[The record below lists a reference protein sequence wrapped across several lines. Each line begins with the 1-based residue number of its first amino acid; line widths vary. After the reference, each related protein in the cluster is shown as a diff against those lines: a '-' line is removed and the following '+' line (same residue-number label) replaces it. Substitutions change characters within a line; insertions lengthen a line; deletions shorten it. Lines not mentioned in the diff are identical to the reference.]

1 MLDDGVAPQA
11 MVIPAGAVIVGSAAG
26 VTVMVLL
33 PEIVLLHASVND
45 QVSVSVPPH
54 PATVPVLTAVTVPEI
69 RQVPLAEL
77 V

>member
-1 MLDDGVAPQA
+1 
-11 MVIPAGAVIVGSAAG
+11 MVIAAGAVIVGNAAG

-33 PEIVLLHASVND
+33 PLISLSQASLNVH
-45 QVSVSVPPH
+45 VSVSVPPQ
-54 PATVPVLTAVTVPEI
+54 PVMVPVRTAVTVPDI

>member
-1 MLDDGVAPQA
+1 MAPQA
-11 MVIPAGAVIVGSAAG
+11 IVIAAGAVMVGSAAG

-33 PEIVLLHASVND
+33 PVISLSHASLNVH
-45 QVSVSVPPH
+45 VSVNVPPQ
-54 PATVPVLTAVTVPEI
+54 PVMVPVRTAVTVPDI

>member
-1 MLDDGVAPQA
+1 MAPQA
-11 MVIPAGAVIVGSAAG
+11 MVIASGAVITGRAAG

-33 PEIVLLHASVND
+33 PVMVLSHASLNIH
-45 QVSVSVPPH
+45 VSVSVPPQ
-54 PATVPVLTAVTVPEI
+54 PVMVPLRTAVTVPEI

>member
-1 MLDDGVAPQA
+1 MA
-11 MVIPAGAVIVGSAAG
+11 AGAVMVGSAAG

-33 PEIVLLHASVND
+33 PVISLSHASLKVH
-45 QVSVSVPPH
+45 VSVSVPPQ
-54 PATVPVLTAVTVPEI
+54 PVMVPVRTAVTVPEI

>member
-1 MLDDGVAPQA
+1 
-11 MVIPAGAVIVGSAAG
+11 MVIAAGAVITGRAAG

-33 PEIVLLHASVND
+33 PVMVLSHASLNVH
-45 QVSVSVPPH
+45 VSVSVPPQ
-54 PATVPVLTAVTVPEI
+54 PVMVPLRTAVTVPEI

>member
-1 MLDDGVAPQA
+1 
-11 MVIPAGAVIVGSAAG
+11 MVIAAGAVIVGRADG

-33 PEIVLLHASVND
+33 PVISLSQASLNVH
-45 QVSVSVPPH
+45 VSVSVPPQ
-54 PATVPVLTAVTVPEI
+54 PVMVPLRSAVTVPAI